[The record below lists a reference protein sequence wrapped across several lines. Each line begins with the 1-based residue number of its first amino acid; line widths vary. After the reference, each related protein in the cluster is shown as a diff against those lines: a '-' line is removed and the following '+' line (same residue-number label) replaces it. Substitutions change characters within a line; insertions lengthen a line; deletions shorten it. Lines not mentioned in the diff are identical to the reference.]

1 MRDREERDDRR
12 NLLPDPRLHVRGVQV
27 RDHVAGFVG
36 AEAYGGSCQERSNLF
51 PR

>member
-1 MRDREERDDRR
+1 MCDREERDAMKVHF
-12 NLLPDPRLHVRGVQV
+12 PQAGFFSECEV

-36 AEAYGGSCQERSNLF
+36 TEAYGGACQERSNLF

>member
-1 MRDREERDDRR
+1 MRDREERDAVKVHFSQTWF
-12 NLLPDPRLHVRGVQV
+12 LSECEV